1 MKLLQS
7 KTNVALAI
15 SIVSIFFISIIGF
28 LIILYS
34 FQDTNKDEKVC
45 KDLCFTVNDGEKID
59 KIIIKDFCENVY
71 ITFGADKIEVVFDDN
86 IINPQEYVNI
96 KDNSLIINAK
106 EVPSY
111 YSLHINLP
119 SEQMIKQLNIETDVW
134 NLEIDG
140 MKTDTLNLTTNTNT
154 QVSFF
159 NTQINVLNTLD
170 FNDITL
176 EGNINTINAN
186 TCGDFVINLL
196 NDSYCDSL
204 NFYARGKST
213 IEVIGKQPIISVTKM
228 DKNCPVA
235 VYQ

>member
-45 KDLCFTVNDGEKID
+45 EDLSVTVNDGEYFD
-59 KIIIKDFCENVY
+59 KIIIKDFCRHVY
-71 ITFGADKIEVVFDDN
+71 ITFAADQTEVVFDNN
-86 IINPQEYVNI
+86 IIKPQESVFV

-106 EVPSY
+106 DIPSY

-119 SEQMIKQLNIETDVW
+119 SKQTIKQLDIEIDVW
-134 NLEIDG
+134 ELEIDG
-140 MKTDTLNLTTNTNT
+140 MKTDTLNLTTNTYTN
-154 QVSFF
+154 VSFV
-159 NTQINVLNTLD
+159 NTQINRLNTLD
-170 FNDITL
+170 VNDITL
-176 EGNINTINAN
+176 DGNINTINAN
-186 TCGDFVINLL
+186 ACGDFVLNLL

-204 NFYARGKST
+204 NFHARGKSS